1 MISKRAKHFGHQA
14 KFELTLYHKIMS
26 SNLSDRGLG
35 ECSSEITGNHEDELK
50 VVLYEPRI
58 NRAW

>member
-1 MISKRAKHFGHQA
+1 MFSLSAQNIFGCQA
-14 KFELTLYHKIMS
+14 NFELTPYHKIMS
-26 SNLSDRGLG
+26 SNLSDGDPG
-35 ECSSEITGNHEDELK
+35 ECSSEAGNHEDELQ